1 MKKLSIK
8 AHLRTD
14 KLKEDGKCPVSLV
27 VVLNG
32 IGIRVGQAP
41 ILVSP
46 DVWNKQEGCVDISK
60 LNKNARDYKQQREEY
75 EELNRAIKHHASE
88 FKRFLL
94 EQERLG
100 VSITADKVRA
110 FFKIG
115 KTLSFW
121 AFWDK
126 QVSLMQPSLRA
137 STLYSYE
144 NTKKILQ
151 EFRPSLEFG
160 DINLEF
166 VKRFDNYLTVN
177 RGNSDGGKFSRHK
190 NFKAILRIA
199 LREKLIE
206 ENPYT
211 FFKIKPA
218 KGNRMRLT
226 LDELRQFKNKELPK
240 EHQRLAEV
248 KEMFLFSCYTGLRF
262 SDVQNLKW
270 EDVSFAE
277 AKLEIKMVKTSDNIC
292 LPLIPD
298 ALEILKKLRGYQ
310 IVSDK
315 AYVFKRITN
324 QAINRSLKTIM
335 EVAEIKKEITFHCG
349 RHTFATVSLEVG
361 IDLFHIKVLL
371 GHSNI
376 THTQIYAKNSQ
387 TAINAS
393 MNRFGQMLQTANA

>member
-41 ILVSP
+41 ILINP
-46 DVWNKQEGCVDISK
+46 DVWDKKEGCVDIHK

-126 QVSLMQPSLRA
+126 QVALMEPNLREA
-137 STLYSYE
+137 TVVCYR

-151 EFRPSLEFG
+151 DFRPSLEFG

-166 VKRFDNYLTVN
+166 VKRFDNYLKVE
-177 RGNSDGGKFSRHK
+177 RGNSDGGKFNRHK
-190 NFKAILRIA
+190 NLKAILKIA
-199 LREKLIE
+199 LRERLIE
-206 ENPYT
+206 ENPYQY
-211 FFKIKPA
+211 FKVKEA

-226 LDELRQFKNKELPK
+226 LDELRQLKNKELPK
-240 EHQRLAEV
+240 EHQRLSEV
-248 KEMFLFSCYTGLRF
+248 KKMFLFSCYTGLRF

-277 AKLEIKMVKTSDNIC
+277 AKLELQMVKTSENIR

-298 ALEILKKLRGYQ
+298 ALEILRELRGHQ

-335 EVAEIKKEITFHCG
+335 EEAEIKKQITFHCG
-349 RHTFATVSLEVG
+349 RHTFATVNLEVG
-361 IDLFHIKVLL
+361 TDIYQVKDLL

-376 THTQIYAKNSQ
+376 ANTQIYAKNLQ
-387 TAINAS
+387 TSLDNS
-393 MNRFGQMLQTANA
+393 MNKFGRMLQTANG